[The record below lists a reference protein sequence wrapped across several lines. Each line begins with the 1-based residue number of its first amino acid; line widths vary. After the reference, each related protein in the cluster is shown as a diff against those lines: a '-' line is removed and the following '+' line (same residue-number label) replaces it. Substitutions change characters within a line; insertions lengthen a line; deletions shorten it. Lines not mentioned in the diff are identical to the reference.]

1 MLLNVFYIYSDLIAR
16 FMREETYLFVLR
28 VMVGLVILYDHVH
41 PVGAF
46 QKSSN
51 VDVSIIDKLPSLLLE
66 FLYLLFIDFCF
77 QG

>member
-1 MLLNVFYIYSDLIAR
+1 MVYLFIYLFSDLINR
-16 FMREETYLFVLR
+16 FVREETYLFVLR

-51 VDVSIIDKLPSLLLE
+51 MDVKISSKH
-66 FLYLLFIDFCF
+66 LFDF
-77 QG
+77 

>member
-1 MLLNVFYIYSDLIAR
+1 
-16 FMREETYLFVLR
+16 MREETYLFVLR

-51 VDVSIIDKLPSLLLE
+51 VDVSSTYEAIVRKVSISIVLSV
-66 FLYLLFIDFCF
+66 
-77 QG
+77 G

>member
-1 MLLNVFYIYSDLIAR
+1 
-16 FMREETYLFVLR
+16 MREETYLFVLR

-51 VDVSIIDKLPSLLLE
+51 VDVSPTYTEIYRQSKECHSLK
-66 FLYLLFIDFCF
+66 F
-77 QG
+77 QSLHL